1 MIFDWVYKHYRSRFY
16 DKIAMELI
24 CDIPDNIKEPAL
36 EWLADRKVLLEKF
49 FLIQAYRIQ
58 KSWMYSDRSQD
69 FRDGALMIIKAIL
82 AAVSQKVIQRTTVAP
97 AIDTEKQTKEELA
110 GVTDF
115 LKGFTQ
121 K

>member
-1 MIFDWVYKHYRSRFY
+1 MIFNLIYRIYKKKFY

-24 CDIPDNIKEPAL
+24 CDIPDGIKEPAL

-58 KSWMYSDRSQD
+58 KSWMYSDRNQD

-82 AAVSQKVIQRTTVAP
+82 SAVNQKVIQRTTVVP
-97 AIDTEKQTKEELA
+97 AVDETKKVEDEKQ
-110 GVTDF
+110 GVVDF
-115 LKGFTQ
+115 LKGFTS